1 MKNFVKSIMD
11 KLIAIIGPT
20 GIGKTQLAI
29 QLALRFHGEIVNADS
44 RQIYRHMEIGTA
56 KPGKEELS
64 SVPHH
69 LVDIIE
75 PSREFSLA
83 EYQQLVYSAI
93 NDIQMRGKIPFLVG
107 GSGLYVWGVLE
118 GWTVPK
124 VAPDVTF
131 RRQLEKKAETGQGAD
146 LYQEL
151 KQIDPLAASKIDPRN
166 VRRVIRALEVTK
178 LTEAP
183 FSQSQNKKPPP
194 YQTLIIGLTADR
206 KELYRRAEQRV
217 DSMIKHGFV
226 EEVNTLLKMGYNL
239 NLPAMSSIGYREI
252 GQFIR
257 GEMTLDEA
265 VYKIK
270 TGTHRF
276 IRHQYAWFRL
286 KDERIKWFD
295 VEKVTE
301 GEIEKTVEEFVDS

>member
-1 MKNFVKSIMD
+1 MN

-20 GIGKTQLAI
+20 GIGKTRLAI
-29 QLALRFHGEIVNADS
+29 QLGLRFDGEIINADS
-44 RQIYRHMEIGTA
+44 RQIYRHMDVGTA
-56 KPGKEELS
+56 KPCKEELATI
-64 SVPHH
+64 PHH

-75 PSREFSLA
+75 PNREFSLA
-83 EYQQLVYSAI
+83 EYQRLAYDAI
-93 NDIQMRGKIPFLVG
+93 NDIQARGKIPFLVG
-107 GSGLYVWGVLE
+107 GSGLYVWAVLE

-131 RRQLEKKAETGQGAD
+131 RQRLEKKAEIGQGAD

-151 KQIDPLAASKIDPRN
+151 KQLDPLAASKIDPRN
-166 VRRVIRALEVTK
+166 VRRVIRALEVTR
-178 LTEAP
+178 LTEKP
-183 FSQSQNKKPPP
+183 FSQLQKKQPPP
-194 YQTLIIGLTADR
+194 YQILIIGLTADR
-206 KELYRRAEQRV
+206 KELYRRADERV
-217 DSMIKHGFV
+217 DSMVKHGFV
-226 EEVNTLLKMGYNL
+226 EEVSALLKMGYNL

-252 GQFIR
+252 GQYLQ

-265 VYKIK
+265 IYKIK

-295 VEKVTE
+295 VEKMAE
-301 GEIEKTVEEFVDS
+301 GEIEKMVEGL

>member
-1 MKNFVKSIMD
+1 MYHNFRMKNFVKSIMD

-20 GIGKTQLAI
+20 GIGKTKLAI

-93 NDIQMRGKIPFLVG
+93 NDIQMLGKIPFLVG

-131 RRQLEKKAETGQGAD
+131 RRQL
-146 LYQEL
+146 
-151 KQIDPLAASKIDPRN
+151 
-166 VRRVIRALEVTK
+166 
-178 LTEAP
+178 
-183 FSQSQNKKPPP
+183 
-194 YQTLIIGLTADR
+194 
-206 KELYRRAEQRV
+206 
-217 DSMIKHGFV
+217 
-226 EEVNTLLKMGYNL
+226 
-239 NLPAMSSIGYREI
+239 
-252 GQFIR
+252 
-257 GEMTLDEA
+257 
-265 VYKIK
+265 
-270 TGTHRF
+270 
-276 IRHQYAWFRL
+276 
-286 KDERIKWFD
+286 
-295 VEKVTE
+295 
-301 GEIEKTVEEFVDS
+301 